1 LYLCGIKLK
10 NLFMMKRL
18 TLIALIMLLVA
29 SFASAQEV
37 KKVYD
42 ETIDPI
48 EQIDQALA
56 KARTE
61 GKFVIA
67 QVGGNWCP
75 WCLRFAAFM
84 EADSAITDI
93 VEKNFVYI
101 HVNYHPRKNKGDMRA
116 QQMLKRL
123 GNCGRFGYPVMVVLD
138 PDGNVVHIQDS
149 AYLEE
154 GKTYSHDK
162 VMSFFSHWT
171 PAAVRGQNP

>member
-1 LYLCGIKLK
+1 MKKL
-10 NLFMMKRL
+10 FA
-18 TLIALIMLLVA
+18 ALLLSVVM
-29 SFASAQEV
+29 SLPLQAQEAV
-37 KKVYD
+37 KRVYD

-56 KARTE
+56 KAKAE

-84 EADSAITDI
+84 EADSAGSEI

-101 HVNYHPRKNKGDMRA
+101 HVNYHPRKNKGNVRA

-138 PDGNVVHIQDS
+138 QNGQVVHIQDS

-154 GKTYSHDK
+154 GKGYSHDK
-162 VMSFFSHWT
+162 VMSFFKHWT
-171 PAAVRGQNP
+171 PKAVAGE